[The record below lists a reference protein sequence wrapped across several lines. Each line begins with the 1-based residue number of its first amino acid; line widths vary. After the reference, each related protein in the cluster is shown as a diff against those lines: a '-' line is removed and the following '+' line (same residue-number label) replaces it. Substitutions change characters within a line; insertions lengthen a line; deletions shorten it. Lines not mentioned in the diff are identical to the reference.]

1 MQSLT
6 RNAVK
11 NITDPSSGR
20 AFRSRAELVTN
31 NNYSFIAYCS
41 RKLKQRN
48 IYVMEGKEE
57 EGGVGKRDG
66 QGQRW
71 VGHDPLSETFTNRI
85 LNTTYKNISL
95 NLNLP
100 AAVRL

>member
-1 MQSLT
+1 
-6 RNAVK
+6 
-11 NITDPSSGR
+11 
-20 AFRSRAELVTN
+20 
-31 NNYSFIAYCS
+31 
-41 RKLKQRN
+41 
-48 IYVMEGKEE
+48 MEGKEE
-57 EGGVGKRDG
+57 EGGVGKRDR